1 MSDVFSV
8 KHFINRPTNCT
19 FEDHEFDPY
28 IIAVLTINISS
39 LLSLVSVMV
48 ATLVSAWRTSKLL
61 SSKKPPEVIIQEDPD
76 DIWGDFN
83 DPNNLSSMEQD
94 LDDLYDR
101 LPSPSHETLADP
113 HSPM

>member
-8 KHFINRPTNCT
+8 NHFIDRPTNCT
-19 FEDHEFDPY
+19 IEDQDFKPY
-28 IIAVLTINISS
+28 IIAVLTILISS
-39 LLSLVSVMV
+39 LLSLVFIMV

-61 SSKKPPEVIIQEDPD
+61 STKKPPEVIIQEDD
-76 DIWGDFN
+76 NWDYLN
-83 DPNNLSSMEQD
+83 DPNNLSMEQD

-101 LPSPSHETLADP
+101 LPSPSHETLAHP